1 MGYSQHDRCA
11 SVIAI
16 DGPAA
21 VGKSTVGKRL
31 AARLGYLF
39 LDTGAIYRA
48 LTLLAHREG
57 VSVDDGVALARL
69 ANRMDLDIVPA
80 PPGSDRLYSVY
91 LSGEDQTAEVR
102 SPAVDADVSAVSEKR
117 EVRDAVLPI
126 QRRLGR
132 ERVVMV
138 GRDIGTVV
146 LPHADRKIYLDA
158 SAEVRAERRLA
169 DMRRAGRAVD
179 AATVLSEIRRRD
191 ALDSSRAVAP
201 LRRADDAIAV
211 VTDCLTEDEVVD
223 LLVDVCCRGVGRPGE
238 VLGC

>member
-1 MGYSQHDRCA
+1 MTDSRLDRCA

-21 VGKSTVGKRL
+21 VGKSTVGRRL
-31 AARLGYLF
+31 ALRLGYLF

-57 VSVDDGVALARL
+57 VSVEDGAALAGL
-69 ANRMDLDIVPA
+69 AERMDLDIVAA
-80 PPGSDRLYSVY
+80 PPESGRLYSVY
-91 LSGEDQTAEVR
+91 LSGEDQTVEVR
-102 SPAVDADVSAVSEKR
+102 SRAVDADVSAVSEKR

-132 ERVVMV
+132 ERVLMV

-158 SAEVRAERRLA
+158 SLEVRAQRRLA
-169 DMRRAGRAVD
+169 DMRRAGRDVD
-179 AATVLSEIRRRD
+179 LSIVLDEIRRRD
-191 ALDSSRAVAP
+191 TLDSSRAIAP

-211 VTDCLTEDEVVD
+211 VTDHLAEDEVVD
-223 LLVDVCCRGVGRPGE
+223 LLVEICCCGLGKPGDT
-238 VLGC
+238 LGH